1 VKSGF
6 FLMAQSRD
14 VTRLCVEGHFMKS
27 TFTEAGGRVAAEPT
41 QQMRDEI
48 VDWLKDAYAMERGLE
63 AALQKQSQEK
73 ELAPHVR
80 ERASIHLEETKR
92 HAEEVRSC
100 LQRLGTDTSAL
111 KTGLGTIGQ
120 SAKGMMTMF
129 ARDEHIKDLLDG
141 YMMEHFEIASY
152 TALEAAAD
160 RAGFTDV
167 AEMCSRIIPDEKR
180 MAQAIIDAIPQ
191 EVESHLFKEAS
202 ESAR

>member
-1 VKSGF
+1 
-6 FLMAQSRD
+6 
-14 VTRLCVEGHFMKS
+14 MKN
-27 TFTEAGGRVAAEPT
+27 TFNTAGGAGLAEST
-41 QQMRDEI
+41 QEMRDEI

-63 AALQKQSQEK
+63 TALQKQSNE
-73 ELAPHVR
+73 ESLAPHVR

-111 KTGLGTIGQ
+111 KTGMGAIGQ

-129 ARDEHIKDLLDG
+129 ANDQQIKDLLDG

-152 TALEAAAD
+152 TALEAAAE
-160 RAGFTDV
+160 RAGFSDV
-167 AEMCSRIIPDEKR
+167 AEMCRRIIPDEER

-191 EVESHLFKEAS
+191 EVESHLLEKAR
-202 ESAR
+202 ESAD